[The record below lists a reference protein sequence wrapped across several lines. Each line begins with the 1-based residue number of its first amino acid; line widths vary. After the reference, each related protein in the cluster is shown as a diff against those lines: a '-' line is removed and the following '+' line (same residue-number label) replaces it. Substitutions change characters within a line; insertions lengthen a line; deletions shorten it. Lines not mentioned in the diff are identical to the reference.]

1 MRMLLVRF
9 CFCYYALKLR
19 NSKELTSD
27 CLPASYPPLSSSLLA
42 NANIGAMFRTLAET
56 VGATNLYR

>member
-1 MRMLLVRF
+1 MRMLIVRF

-19 NSKELTSD
+19 VAKEITSD
-27 CLPASYPPLSSSLLA
+27 CLPASYPQLSSSLLA
-42 NANIGAMFRTLAET
+42 NANIAAMFKTLAEI